1 MKAEHF
7 TMKRRTIAVSVG
19 VFLICLV
26 VCAVLFQVAVYGC
39 LGWECAPQRPFKVL
53 DLDVPA
59 GLFPREAVVNSLY
72 PLSEGEG
79 TTENGAKPVYWN
91 QGWGRAIYEVLR
103 FPSARQASEMFP
115 LQKKSFADSGA
126 KEPWQRPSAL
136 TFVSPKADAFF
147 VGCGNWSEYRCG
159 MIARY
164 AEYIVQFNATIDS
177 EMTYKGFEK
186 IVAFIDNQISTRL
199 YP

>member
-1 MKAEHF
+1 
-7 TMKRRTIAVSVG
+7 MKRRTVTVSIG
-19 VFLICLV
+19 VLLVSLV
-26 VCAVLFQVAVYGC
+26 VCAALFQVAVYRC
-39 LGWECAPQRPFKVL
+39 LGWECAPQRPFRVL
-53 DLDVPA
+53 DLDLPA
-59 GLFPREAVVNSLY
+59 NLFPREAVVNSLY
-72 PLSEGEG
+72 SLSAGEG

-91 QGWGRAIYEVLR
+91 QGSGRAIYEVLR
-103 FPSARQASEMFP
+103 FPSLGQASKAFP
-115 LQKKSFADSGA
+115 LQMKSFADTGS
-126 KEPWQRPSAL
+126 KEPWQRPSVL
-136 TFVSPKADAFF
+136 TFVSPKADDFF

-177 EMTYKGFEK
+177 EMTYGSFEE